1 MNRGQDFPARM
12 GLLFLGRCQGLPDRG
27 PDIPGQSIHCWSIC
41 CFDPTGVEIPAAP
54 RMRVWSMAFLSLV
67 QQVVVVALLGAY
79 GPVQAA
85 VALGQGVAR
94 CPG

>member
-12 GLLFLGRCQGLPDRG
+12 GLLFLGRRQGLPDRG
-27 PDIPGQSIHCWSIC
+27 PGIPGRSIHCWSIC

-54 RMRVWSMAFLSLV
+54 RMRVWSMASLSLV
-67 QQVVVVALLGAY
+67 QQAVVALLGAY

>member
-1 MNRGQDFPARM
+1 
-12 GLLFLGRCQGLPDRG
+12 
-27 PDIPGQSIHCWSIC
+27 
-41 CFDPTGVEIPAAP
+41 
-54 RMRVWSMAFLSLV
+54 MAFLSLV

>member
-1 MNRGQDFPARM
+1 
-12 GLLFLGRCQGLPDRG
+12 
-27 PDIPGQSIHCWSIC
+27 
-41 CFDPTGVEIPAAP
+41 
-54 RMRVWSMAFLSLV
+54 MAFLSLV
-67 QQVVVVALLGAY
+67 QQVVVVVALLGAY